1 MRNTVRSE
9 SEFQSYYNVPL
20 YGSVSARKTAGK
32 TGQDKAGNRL
42 EQTLG
47 RIRLACK
54 KQGIEKLCLAAEFSA
69 GTKEQAVLEHILQQF
84 QDWGIHAVIGKE
96 PDSDISQWNMLEEA
110 GTVLLVCSIGET
122 TYPMVNHAMEF
133 YCENDIDVMGA
144 VLFDAR

>member
-1 MRNTVRSE
+1 M
-9 SEFQSYYNVPL
+9 
-20 YGSVSARKTAGK
+20 
-32 TGQDKAGNRL
+32 
-42 EQTLG
+42 
-47 RIRLACK
+47 
-54 KQGIEKLCLAAEFSA
+54 
-69 GTKEQAVLEHILQQF
+69 EHILQQF